1 SLCSL
6 LVFLFSVMFS
16 ACVLFYL
23 TFVLILYLCSLLSLY
38 YYFVFM
44 FSVCVL
50 MLVRL
55 GELIEKTYLIDDSYH
70 VSLVL
75 HDFLSS
81 KRQ

>member
-1 SLCSL
+1 
-6 LVFLFSVMFS
+6 MFS

-23 TFVLILYLCSLLSLY
+23 TFVLILYLCSLLSLC

-75 HDFLSS
+75 HDFPSS
-81 KRQ
+81 KKAININ